1 MLQIYYSIFSGIV
14 EMKCAEANENNA
26 GNLGECDIRPYKKDA
41 ARSEPCRWKGGS
53 MALSDPPAERRQ
65 NAGAWIHHTMCL
77 ERNSFMLLEI
87 TALIVLIFLVRELR
101 KK

>member
-1 MLQIYYSIFSGIV
+1 MLSRMKKLAYNKNIAGTLGESGI
-14 EMKCAEANENNA
+14 
-26 GNLGECDIRPYKKDA
+26 LPYKKDA
-41 ARSEPCRWKGGS
+41 AGYEPCRWKGGS

-65 NAGAWIHHTMCL
+65 NAGAWIHHMMCL

-87 TALIVLIFLVRELR
+87 TALIVLIFLIRELR

>member
-1 MLQIYYSIFSGIV
+1 
-14 EMKCAEANENNA
+14 
-26 GNLGECDIRPYKKDA
+26 
-41 ARSEPCRWKGGS
+41 

-65 NAGAWIHHTMCL
+65 NAGAWIHHMMCL

-101 KK
+101 KKLSDHGMRLRKKEEVPATLPLSYG